1 MFHGNGKCTM
11 DRGTA
16 VNDHGL
22 VITMKSYTQIP
33 PGTQILIGRAA
44 RRRRVLERAICSVFE
59 GWSYEEIIPTIFDYY
74 DVFAKGMGAGQEEHI
89 YRFIDRE
96 GNILALRPEFT
107 SLVAKTVATRL
118 ASAPKPIR
126 LFYSG
131 EVLRFEK
138 PKGGRQREFAQI
150 GIEHYGGAAKTAD
163 VEILLIAVETFQR
176 LGIQG
181 FQINLGSVDFFGG
194 IVDRIELPAEQIAAI
209 KDVLNIKDQSG
220 LEAFLQTLP
229 LEERRKRIMRA
240 VPHLTG
246 GKSVIT
252 EARGLVKNSRSVDA
266 LDHLEEIYSIFEK
279 LDLAQ
284 HLTIDLGEIRGF
296 DYYTGILFRA
306 YVRDLGIEVA
316 SGGRYDGLPGEF
328 GEDLPAVGF
337 TFILDR
343 LEQIATPSLDTNEVD
358 ATAVSV
364 QQGFAKALQLRQAGK
379 AVKLCL

>member
-1 MFHGNGKCTM
+1 
-11 DRGTA
+11 
-16 VNDHGL
+16 
-22 VITMKSYTQIP
+22 MKSYTQIP

-44 RRRRVLERAICSVFE
+44 RRRRALERAICSVFE
-59 GWSYEEIIPTIFDYY
+59 GWSYEEIIPPIFDYY

-107 SLVAKTVATRL
+107 SLVAKTVSTRL
-118 ASAPKPIR
+118 ASAAKPIR

-150 GIEHYGGAAKTAD
+150 GVEHYGGAGKTAD

-194 IVDRIELPAEQIAAI
+194 IVDRMELPAGLIASI

-220 LEAFLQTLP
+220 LETLLQTLP
-229 LEERRKRIMRA
+229 LDDRRKNILRA

-246 GKSVIT
+246 GKAVIK
-252 EARGLVKNSRSVDA
+252 EARGLVKNARSVEA

-306 YVRDLGIEVA
+306 YVRDLGFEVA
-316 SGGRYDGLPGEF
+316 SGGRYDGLPAAF

-343 LEQIATPSLDTNEVD
+343 LEQIATPSLNPVEVSPAAID
-358 ATAVSV
+358 VD
-364 QQGFAKALQLRQAGK
+364 QGFAKALQLRQSGK

>member
-1 MFHGNGKCTM
+1 
-11 DRGTA
+11 
-16 VNDHGL
+16 
-22 VITMKSYTQIP
+22 MKSYTQIP

-59 GWSYEEIIPTIFDYY
+59 GWSYEEIIPPIFDYY
-74 DVFAKGMGAGQEEHI
+74 DVFAKGWGQEEQI

-118 ASAPKPIR
+118 ASSPKPIR
-126 LFYSG
+126 LYYSG
-131 EVLRFEK
+131 EVLRFEQ

-150 GIEHYGGAAKTAD
+150 GIEHYGGTDKTAD
-163 VEILLIAVETFQR
+163 VEILLVAVEIFQR
-176 LGIQG
+176 LGIQS

-194 IVDRIELPAEQIAAI
+194 IVDRMELPKEQIDAL
-209 KDVLNIKDQSG
+209 KEVLNIKDQPG
-220 LEAFLQTLP
+220 LEALLRNLP
-229 LEERRKRIMRA
+229 LEDRRKKILRA

-246 GKSVIT
+246 GRSVIE
-252 EARGLVKNSRSVDA
+252 EARSLVKNSRSVES
-266 LDHLEEIYSIFEK
+266 LNHLEHIYSIFES

-306 YVRDLGIEVA
+306 YVRGLGFDVA
-316 SGGRYDGLPGEF
+316 GGGRYDGLPAAF
-328 GEDLPAVGF
+328 GEDVPAVGF
-337 TFILDR
+337 SFSLDR
-343 LEQIATPSLDTNEVD
+343 LEQIVTSSTENAELES
-358 ATAVSV
+358 AAVEIGSD
-364 QQGFAKALQLRQAGK
+364 FEKALQLRKAGK

>member
-1 MFHGNGKCTM
+1 
-11 DRGTA
+11 
-16 VNDHGL
+16 
-22 VITMKSYTQIP
+22 MKAYTQIP

-59 GWSYEEIIPTIFDYY
+59 GWSYEEIIPPIFDYY
-74 DVFAKGMGAGQEEHI
+74 EVFSKGMGAGQEEHI

-118 ASAPKPIR
+118 ASLPKPIR

-150 GIEHYGGAAKTAD
+150 GIEHYGGTRKTAD
-163 VEILLIAVETFQR
+163 VEVLLIAVETFQR

-194 IVDRIELPAEQIAAI
+194 MVDRMELPADQITAL
-209 KDVLNIKDQSG
+209 KDVLNVKDQSG
-220 LEAFLQTLP
+220 LEALLEHLP
-229 LEERRKRIMRA
+229 LGDRRKKILRA

-246 GKSVIT
+246 DKAVIA
-252 EARGLVKNSRSVDA
+252 EARDLVRNPRSVEA
-266 LDHLEEIYSIFEK
+266 LNHLEEIYSIFER

-296 DYYTGILFRA
+296 DYYSGILFRA
-306 YVRDLGIEVA
+306 YVRDMGFEVA
-316 SGGRYDGLPGEF
+316 SGGRYDGLSGQF
-328 GEDLPAVGF
+328 GEDLPVVGF
-337 TFILDR
+337 SFRLDR
-343 LEQIATPSLDTNEVD
+343 L
-358 ATAVSV
+358 
-364 QQGFAKALQLRQAGK
+364 QQ
-379 AVKLCL
+379 

>member
-1 MFHGNGKCTM
+1 
-11 DRGTA
+11 
-16 VNDHGL
+16 
-22 VITMKSYTQIP
+22 MKAYTQIP

-44 RRRRVLERAICSVFE
+44 RRRRALERVICSVFE
-59 GWSYEEIIPTIFDYY
+59 GWSYEEIIPPIFDYY
-74 DVFAKGMGAGQEEHI
+74 DVFVKGMGSGPEEQI

-118 ASAPKPIR
+118 ASSPKPIR

-131 EVLRFEK
+131 EVLRFEQ

-150 GIEHYGGAAKTAD
+150 GIEHYGGSGKTAD
-163 VEILLIAVETFQR
+163 IEILLIAVETFER

-194 IVDRIELPAEQIAAI
+194 IVDRMELEQGQMTQL
-209 KDVLNIKDQSG
+209 KDVLNVKDQSG
-220 LEAFLQTLP
+220 LEALLRTLP
-229 LEERRKRIMRA
+229 FEERRKNILRGI
-240 VPHLTG
+240 PHLTG
-246 GKSVIT
+246 DKTVIK
-252 EARGLVKNSRSVDA
+252 EARQLVRNPRSVEA
-266 LDHLEEIYSIFEK
+266 LDHLEEIYSTFEG
-279 LDLAQ
+279 LGLAR

-306 YVRDLGIEVA
+306 YVRDLGFEVA
-316 SGGRYDGLPGEF
+316 GGGRYDGLPAAF

-337 TFILDR
+337 SFSVDR
-343 LEQIATPSLDTNEVD
+343 LEQILTPGLSGSDED
-358 ATAVSV
+358 PVSIDV
-364 QQGFAKALQLRQAGK
+364 NKGFEHALQLRKSGK

>member
-1 MFHGNGKCTM
+1 
-11 DRGTA
+11 
-16 VNDHGL
+16 
-22 VITMKSYTQIP
+22 MKSYAQTP
-33 PGTQILIGRAA
+33 PGTQIVIGRAA
-44 RRRRVLERAICSVFE
+44 RRRRALERTICSVFE
-59 GWSYEEIIPTIFDYY
+59 GWSYEEIIPPIFDYY
-74 DVFAKGMGAGQEEHI
+74 DVFVKGMGWGQEEQI

-118 ASAPKPIR
+118 ASSPKPIR
-126 LFYSG
+126 LYYSG

-150 GIEHYGGAAKTAD
+150 GIEHYGGSKTAD

-176 LGIQG
+176 LGVQG

-194 IVDRIELPAEQIAAI
+194 IVDRMELPADRIAEL
-209 KDVLNIKDQSG
+209 KDVLNVKDRSG
-220 LEAFLQTLP
+220 LEALLEKLP
-229 LEERRKRIMRA
+229 VGDRRKKILRA

-246 GKSVIT
+246 GKAVIA
-252 EARGLVKNSRSVDA
+252 EARELVKNPRSVEA
-266 LDHLEEIYSIFEK
+266 LDHLEEIYSIFQR

-296 DYYTGILFRA
+296 DYYSGILFRA
-306 YVRDLGIEVA
+306 YVRDLGFEVA
-316 SGGRYDGLPGEF
+316 SGGRYDGLPGAF

-337 TFILDR
+337 SFSLDR
-343 LEQIATPSLDTNEVD
+343 LEQIVTPTLNVPDTE
-358 ATAVSV
+358 SV
-364 QQGFAKALQLRQAGK
+364 AIHAEQGFDQALELRRLGK

>member
-1 MFHGNGKCTM
+1 L
-11 DRGTA
+11 DES
-16 VNDHGL
+16 
-22 VITMKSYTQIP
+22 MKSYTQIP
-33 PGTQILIGRAA
+33 RGTQILIGSAA

-59 GWSYEEIIPTIFDYY
+59 GWSYEEIIPPIFDYY
-74 DVFAKGMGAGQEEHI
+74 DVFTKGWNHEEQI

-118 ASAPKPIR
+118 ASSPKPIR

-131 EVLRFEK
+131 EVLRFEQ

-150 GIEHYGGAAKTAD
+150 GIEHYGSDAKTAD
-163 VEILLIAVETFQR
+163 VEVLLIAVEALQR
-176 LGIQG
+176 LGIQS

-194 IVDRIELPAEQIAAI
+194 IVDRMELPKERIDALKE
-209 KDVLNIKDQSG
+209 VLNFKDQSG
-220 LEAFLQTLP
+220 LESLLQDLP
-229 LEERRKRIMRA
+229 LEDRRKKVLRA

-246 GKSVIT
+246 GRAVIA
-252 EARGLVKNSRSVDA
+252 EARGLVKNSRSVEA
-266 LDHLEEIYSIFEK
+266 LDHLEEIYSIFEH

-306 YVRDLGIEVA
+306 YVRGLGFEVA
-316 SGGRYDGLPGEF
+316 GGGRYDGLPAAF

-337 TFILDR
+337 SFSLDR
-343 LEQIATPSLDTNEVD
+343 LEQIVTPKLD
-358 ATAVSV
+358 ATDSDRAPAAIDSD
-364 QQGFAKALQLRQAGK
+364 FAKALELRKAGK

>member
-1 MFHGNGKCTM
+1 
-11 DRGTA
+11 
-16 VNDHGL
+16 
-22 VITMKSYTQIP
+22 MKAYTQIP

-59 GWSYEEIIPTIFDYY
+59 GWSYEEIIPPIFDYY
-74 DVFAKGMGAGQEEHI
+74 DVFVKGMGTGPEEQI

-118 ASAPKPIR
+118 ASSPKPIR

-150 GIEHYGGAAKTAD
+150 GIEHYGGAGKTAD
-163 VEILLIAVETFQR
+163 VEILLIAVETFER

-194 IVDRIELPAEQIAAI
+194 IVDRMEFPEIANRGAEGSSEHQGSARTRIIA
-209 KDVLNIKDQSG
+209 
-220 LEAFLQTLP
+220 LQKLS
-229 LEERRKRIMRA
+229 LDDRRKKILRA
-240 VPHLTG
+240 IPHLTG
-246 GKSVIT
+246 
-252 EARGLVKNSRSVDA
+252 ARTSSRKRGELVRNPRSVEA
-266 LDHLEEIYSIFEK
+266 LDHLEEIYSIFER
-279 LDLAQ
+279 LDLAH

-306 YVRDLGIEVA
+306 YVRDLGFEVA
-316 SGGRYDGLPGEF
+316 SGGRYDGLSGHIRRGSPGRR
-328 GEDLPAVGF
+328 
-337 TFILDR
+337 ILVQPGSSSSR
-343 LEQIATPSLDTNEVD
+343 SCTPTLNGCDPE
-358 ATAVSV
+358 TA
-364 QQGFAKALQLRQAGK
+364 AG
-379 AVKLCL
+379 

>member
-1 MFHGNGKCTM
+1 
-11 DRGTA
+11 
-16 VNDHGL
+16 
-22 VITMKSYTQIP
+22 MKTYTQIP
-33 PGTQILIGRAA
+33 PGTQILFGRAA
-44 RRRRVLERAICSVFE
+44 RRRRLLERAICSVFE
-59 GWSYEEIIPTIFDYY
+59 GWSYEEIIPPIFDYY
-74 DVFAKGMGAGQEEHI
+74 DVFAKGMGAGEEEHF

-107 SLVAKTVATRL
+107 SLVAKTAATRL
-118 ASAPKPIR
+118 ARSPKPIR

-150 GIEHYGGAAKTAD
+150 GIEHYGGAGKTAD
-163 VEILLIAVETFQR
+163 VEILLIAVEAFQR

-194 IVDRIELPAEQIAAI
+194 IVDCIELPTGEITALKE
-209 KDVLNIKDQSG
+209 VLNIKDQPG
-220 LEAFLQTLP
+220 LEALLQKLP
-229 LEERRKRIMRA
+229 LDDRRKNILRA

-246 GKSVIT
+246 GKSVIA
-252 EARGLVKNSRSVDA
+252 EARGLVKNSRSVEA
-266 LDHLEEIYSIFEK
+266 LDHLEYIHSIFEK

-296 DYYTGILFRA
+296 DYYTGIYFRA
-306 YVRDLGIEVA
+306 YVRGLGFEVA
-316 SGGRYDGLPGEF
+316 SGGRYDGLPGSF

-337 TFILDR
+337 SFSVDR
-343 LEQIATPSLDTNEVD
+343 LEQIATPSLDASEPKNSTVEVE
-358 ATAVSV
+358 
-364 QQGFAKALQLRQAGK
+364 QGFEKALQLRQAGK

>member
-1 MFHGNGKCTM
+1 
-11 DRGTA
+11 
-16 VNDHGL
+16 
-22 VITMKSYTQIP
+22 MKSYTQIP

-44 RRRRVLERAICSVFE
+44 RRRRLLERAICSVFE
-59 GWSYEEIIPTIFDYY
+59 GWSYEQIIPPIFDYY

-118 ASAPKPIR
+118 ASAPKPTR

-209 KDVLNIKDQSG
+209 KDILNSKDQSG
-220 LEAFLQTLP
+220 LEALLETLP
-229 LEERRKRIMRA
+229 LEERRKKIMRA

-246 GKSVIT
+246 GKPVIA
-252 EARGLVKNSRSVDA
+252 EARGLVKNSRSVAA

-306 YVRDLGIEVA
+306 YVRDLGFEVA

-328 GEDLPAVGF
+328 GADLPAVGF

-343 LEQIATPSLDTNEVD
+343 LEQTATPSLDTNDLD
-358 ATAVSV
+358 ATVV
-364 QQGFAKALQLRQAGK
+364 DLQQGFAQALQLRQAGK

>member
-1 MFHGNGKCTM
+1 
-11 DRGTA
+11 
-16 VNDHGL
+16 
-22 VITMKSYTQIP
+22 MKAYTQIP

-59 GWSYEEIIPTIFDYY
+59 GWSYEEIIPPIFDYY
-74 DVFAKGMGAGQEEHI
+74 DVFAKGMGVGQEEQI

-107 SLVAKTVATRL
+107 SLIAKNVATRL
-118 ASAPKPIR
+118 ASSQKPIR

-138 PKGGRQREFAQI
+138 PKGGRQREFAQT
-150 GIEHYGGAAKTAD
+150 GIEHYGSTGKTAD
-163 VEILLIAVETFQR
+163 IEILLIAVETFQR

-194 IVDRIELPAEQIAAI
+194 IVDRMELPPEQIGALKEI
-209 KDVLNIKDQSG
+209 LNIKDQPG
-220 LEAFLQTLP
+220 LEALLLTLP
-229 LEERRKRIMRA
+229 LDDRRKKILRA

-246 GKSVIT
+246 GKPVIA
-252 EARGLVKNSRSVDA
+252 EARNLVKNTRSVEA

-279 LDLAQ
+279 LDLAH

-306 YVRDLGIEVA
+306 YVRDLGFEVA
-316 SGGRYDGLPGEF
+316 GGGRYDGLSAAF
-328 GEDLPAVGF
+328 GEDVPAVGF

-343 LEQIATPSLDTNEVD
+343 LEQIATPTLDPADAEPTAITMDQSLEK
-358 ATAVSV
+358 
-364 QQGFAKALQLRQAGK
+364 GFAKAAQLRQSGK

>member
-1 MFHGNGKCTM
+1 
-11 DRGTA
+11 
-16 VNDHGL
+16 
-22 VITMKSYTQIP
+22 MKAYTQIP

-44 RRRRVLERAICSVFE
+44 KRRRVLERAICSVFE
-59 GWSYEEIIPTIFDYY
+59 GWSYEEIIPPIFDYY
-74 DVFAKGMGAGQEEHI
+74 DVFIKGMGTGPEEQI

-118 ASAPKPIR
+118 ASAPRPIR

-150 GIEHYGGAAKTAD
+150 GIEHYGGAGKASD
-163 VEILLIAVETFQR
+163 LEILLIAVEVFQR
-176 LGIQG
+176 LGVQA

-194 IVDRIELPAEQIAAI
+194 IVDRMELPAAQIGEL
-209 KDVLNIKDQSG
+209 KDVLNVKDQPG
-220 LEAFLQTLP
+220 LEALLERLP
-229 LEERRKRIMRA
+229 LGDRRKKILRA
-240 VPHLTG
+240 IPHWTG
-246 GKSVIT
+246 GRSVIE
-252 EARGLVKNSRSVDA
+252 EARQLVRNPRSVEA
-266 LDHLEEIYSIFEK
+266 LDHLEHIYSVFER

-306 YVRDLGIEVA
+306 YVRNLGFEVA
-316 SGGRYDGLPGEF
+316 GGGRYDGLPSAF

-337 TFILDR
+337 SFSLDR
-343 LEQIATPSLDTNEVD
+343 LEQMVMPALSMPDVD
-358 ATAVSV
+358 AISIADNGFEQAVQVRRS
-364 QQGFAKALQLRQAGK
+364 GK